1 MSALLTDLSKRCE
14 LWKVFDSNIDSK
26 NINCIAT
33 EEFVEWSKTH
43 FPEVKNFTVTKDY
56 FVHGLTWDNKTIY
69 SLKLIH

>member
-1 MSALLTDLSKRCE
+1 MSALLPDLFKRCE
-14 LWKVFDSNIDSK
+14 LWKVSDGG

-43 FPEVKNFTVTKDY
+43 FPDVKNFTVTKDY

-69 SLKLIH
+69 SLKLIN